1 MSAEITFPETFLWG
15 AATASYQIEGAAY
28 EDGKGESIWDRFCHT
43 PGKIEGDATG
53 DEACDHY
60 HRYRED
66 LAIMK
71 QIGLRA
77 YRFSVSWP
85 RIFPKGGG
93 SLNHSGLEFY
103 ERLVDELLANG
114 ITPAVTLYHWDLPQA
129 LQDREGWLNR
139 DTVEYFADY
148 AATLFQRLGDRV
160 TLWITHNEPWVTAF
174 LGHAMGVHAPGIKDC
189 AKAIQVS
196 HNLLLSHAKAVRI
209 FRDFNRVDSRIG
221 IALNLS
227 PVTPAS
233 DSEEDERAAVLADGY
248 LNRWFLD
255 PLFKGSYPQD
265 LLDIYSERGCAP
277 GAQAD
282 DMSLSDDMSLLAESP
297 IDFLGV
303 NYYSR
308 QIAKAPSNSE
318 SLYDQTKPGE
328 AEFTEMNW
336 EIYPEGLCDL
346 LVRLDRDYSH
356 PPLYVTENG
365 AAFKD
370 DREID
375 GVVQDEDR
383 IRYLRDHF
391 MQAYRAIEHGVD
403 LRGYFVWS
411 LMDNFEWAY
420 GYSKRFGIVHVDY
433 KSQERSLKK
442 SALWYRDVIETG
454 TVQFHGEES

>member
-1 MSAEITFPETFLWG
+1 MSAEIKFPETFLWG

-43 PGKIEGDATG
+43 PGKIEGGDTG

-60 HRYRED
+60 HRCGDD

-71 QIGLRA
+71 QIGLKA

-93 SLNHSGLEFY
+93 SLNRSGLEFY
-103 ERLVDELLANG
+103 ERLVDGLLADE

-129 LQDREGWLNR
+129 LQEREGWLNR
-139 DTVEYFADY
+139 DTVEYFTDY

-160 TLWITHNEPWVTAF
+160 PLWITHNEPWVTAF
-174 LGHAMGVHAPGIKDC
+174 LGHAMGVHAPGIKDY

-196 HNLLLSHAKAVRI
+196 HNLLLSHAKAVQI
-209 FRDFNRVDSRIG
+209 FRDLNREDSRIG
-221 IALNLS
+221 ISLNLS
-227 PVTPAS
+227 PVSSAS
-233 DSEEDERAAVLADGY
+233 DSDEDERAAVLGDGY

-255 PLFKGSYPQD
+255 PVFKGSYPQD

-277 GAQAD
+277 EIQAD
-282 DMSLSDDMSLLAESP
+282 DMNLLAESP

-303 NYYSR
+303 NYYFR
-308 QIAKAPSNSE
+308 QIAKAPSNNE
-318 SLYDQTKPGE
+318 SLYDQTKPDG

-336 EIYPEGLCDL
+336 EIYPEGLWDML
-346 LVRLDRDYSH
+346 TRLDRDYDH
-356 PPLYVTENG
+356 PALYVTESG

-370 DREID
+370 DVEKD
-375 GVVQDEDR
+375 GIVQDEDR

-391 MQAYRAIEHGVD
+391 MQAHRAIEQGVD

-411 LMDNFEWAY
+411 LMDNFEWAL

-433 KSQERSLKK
+433 ENQERSLKK

-454 TVQFHGEES
+454 TVQFRGEES